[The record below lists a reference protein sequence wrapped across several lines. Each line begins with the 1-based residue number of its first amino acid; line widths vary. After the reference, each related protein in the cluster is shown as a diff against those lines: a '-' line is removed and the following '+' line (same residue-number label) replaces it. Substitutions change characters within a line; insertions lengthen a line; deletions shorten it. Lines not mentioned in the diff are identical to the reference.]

1 MDKLKIGILGFGYW
15 GKKIFQTLARIP
27 ECEITAVCD
36 KKERALN
43 NKGIIFTDN
52 YKDLLKMNLD
62 GVIIATSN
70 ETHFPL
76 AFQFLSKGYNLF
88 VEKPLATS
96 FKEAEKLI
104 TLAKKRNLNLFT
116 GHILLYH
123 PLIVTIKKIL
133 KNKKN
138 IELEIKRTNKISSF
152 NKSYLEIIYD
162 LLPHDIALLLYFFKK
177 EPKIKEIT
185 LEKSLI
191 KVSFLVDNE
200 IKIFGTWGNGE
211 DKERTITLFIED
223 KKIIFDGLASTLK
236 LKENGKERIIKSID
250 YQLPL
255 FWELQYFLNS
265 LKNKRIKEKI
275 PTLKIMKILDKI
287 EKLL

>member
-1 MDKLKIGILGFGYW
+1 MDKLKIGLLGFGYW
-15 GKKIFQTLARIP
+15 GKKIFQTLKKIP
-27 ECEITAVCD
+27 ECEIAVVCD
-36 KKERALN
+36 KKAIPLDS
-43 NKGIIFTDN
+43 KTLIFTDN
-52 YKDLLKMNLD
+52 YQDLLRMKLD
-62 GVIIATSN
+62 GVIIATPN
-70 ETHFPL
+70 ESHFFL

-104 TLAKKRNLNLFT
+104 NLAEKRNLNLFT

-123 PLIVTIKKIL
+123 PLIATVKKIL

-138 IELEIKRTNKISSF
+138 IELKIKRTNKVSLF
-152 NKSYLEIIYD
+152 NKSQKEIIYD

-177 EPKIKEIT
+177 EPEIKEIL

-191 KVSFLVDNE
+191 KASFLLDNG
-200 IKIFGTWGNGE
+200 IKISGIWGDEE
-211 DKERTITLFIED
+211 DKERIITFLMED
-223 KKIIFDGLASTLK
+223 KKIIFDGLASALK
-236 LKENGKERIIKSID
+236 LKENGKEKIIKSID

-255 FWELQYFLNS
+255 FWELKYFLNS

-275 PTLKIMKILDKI
+275 PTLKIMAILDKI